1 MSGPLP
7 VRDHPLGC
15 NWRPADP
22 DALSGLGLPPART
35 RAAALTRAQIIA
47 EAYVVGR
54 ADPDAWV
61 SYSRRRAF
69 YARRLWYLALG
80 LPSGL
85 SGNLLSSLFS
95 RTRTE
100 LGLRVPCHTTRHAGP
115 HRAVRWVEVS
125 TRASVSAL
133 QSVSCPHARQS
144 LQLHRADWWCARG
157 LSPTSVAFHHRGA
170 RA

>member
-69 YARRLWYLALG
+69 HARRLRYLAPNYTYDNIVPGVDLLTRQDSCNTRRQSRENWDG
-80 LPSGL
+80 NRASGL
-85 SGNLLSSLFS
+85 HP
-95 RTRTE
+95 
-100 LGLRVPCHTTRHAGP
+100 V
-115 HRAVRWVEVS
+115 
-125 TRASVSAL
+125 
-133 QSVSCPHARQS
+133 
-144 LQLHRADWWCARG
+144 
-157 LSPTSVAFHHRGA
+157 
-170 RA
+170 